1 MPASIRLFPL
11 DALSCRRYDR
21 GVPPE
26 GVDTDPSPPLT
37 ADPVTSAE
45 RAEPKT
51 SPSILDVTRK
61 HPALTDDKLESLLL
75 REINEGFAAHK
86 EHTDASVAGLHDRIR
101 SAADA
106 ALKDHEATRR
116 HVGRLSIMVRA
127 LWIRVYG
134 VEPPTPDGRE
144 SKKDLVSADGGEGG
158 GEGTF
163 ALSVG
168 ESEPVLDLFAAELDH
183 RIRTAEASDKP
194 LSKRVRD
201 HEDALGSAHILHLHV
216 YRLTLG
222 IGMLVAFTLL
232 LLLYVAS
239 RLA

>member
-1 MPASIRLFPL
+1 MT
-11 DALSCRRYDR
+11 
-21 GVPPE
+21 E
-26 GVDTDPSPPLT
+26 
-37 ADPVTSAE
+37 
-45 RAEPKT
+45 
-51 SPSILDVTRK
+51 
-61 HPALTDDKLESLLL
+61 DKLESLLL
-75 REINEGFAAHK
+75 REIKEGFTAHK
-86 EHTDASVAGLHDRIR
+86 EQIDASVAGLHKRIR
-101 SAADA
+101 ENGDA

-144 SKKDLVSADGGEGG
+144 DERVTSTGE
-158 GEGTF
+158 EAKPEHVAF
-163 ALSVG
+163 

-201 HEDALGSAHILHLHV
+201 HEHALASSSVLHLHV
-216 YRLTLG
+216 YRLAIG
-222 IGMLVAFTLL
+222 IGVLVAFTLL
-232 LLLYVAS
+232 VLLYVAS